1 MPFVHQFSPPNTAR
15 STITDHRSAAAFTM
29 AIVLGTY
36 INSSIKH
43 ARSNA
48 VHEREKKLDDVMV
61 QRRKLGM
68 DGEGGWRGKGE
79 GKGS

>member
-1 MPFVHQFSPPNTAR
+1 
-15 STITDHRSAAAFTM
+15 M

-79 GKGS
+79 GKES